1 MSGAEMFVDTAGE
14 RPASVSSGR
23 LSVQFDHWRRWFLEP
38 GVLAAL
44 PICLLLLAGFVAPL
58 ALVIAFAFMPGHTF
72 SLLQLPTLSNF
83 VEIVRDSY
91 YLSFFA
97 SLYLAALTVLIL
109 LVVCYPIAFAMV
121 RVFGR
126 QGSILT
132 LLISAPLFVADNL
145 RLMGWMLFLVKGGVV
160 PGSLQTFLG
169 IEVDS
174 MLYTTGATLFGLVYI
189 YLPFMLF
196 PMILGISM
204 VPTQMREAAFDLGA
218 TRWQVLREID
228 VPLAMPGILIGSLMC
243 FILAAGAL
251 TEGKVMG
258 GTAVVMIAMDIQKEF
273 GFAQNWPKGSAL
285 CVLLIAL
292 AGGLAMMLLKRID
305 LDMIFGRK

>member
-1 MSGAEMFVDTAGE
+1 MSADISLQAGRE
-14 RPASVSSGR
+14 RPVAASGGLALR
-23 LSVQFDHWRRWFLEP
+23 LERWRGWASQP
-38 GVLAAL
+38 GVLCATPL
-44 PICLLLLAGFVAPL
+44 CLLLLAGFLAPL
-58 ALVIAFAFMPGHTF
+58 ALVTAFAFMPGHTF
-72 SLLQLPTLSNF
+72 SLLQVPTLSNF
-83 VEIVRDSY
+83 VEIVKDSY
-91 YLSFFA
+91 YLSFLA
-97 SLYLAALTVLIL
+97 SLYLAGLTVLIL

-121 RVFGR
+121 RVFGK

-132 LLISAPLFVADNL
+132 LLIAAPLFVADNL

-160 PGSLQTFLG
+160 SGSLQTFFG

-174 MLYTTGATLFGLVYI
+174 MLYTKGATLFGLVYI

-204 VPTQMREAAFDLGA
+204 VPEQMREAALDLGA
-218 TRWQVLREID
+218 TPFQVLREID
-228 VPLAMPGILIGSLMC
+228 IPLAMPGILIGALMC

-258 GTAVVMIAMDIQKEF
+258 GNAVVMIAMDIQKEF

-285 CVLLIAL
+285 CVLLVVL
-292 AGGLAMMLLKRID
+292 AGGLSLSLLKRID
-305 LDMIFGRK
+305 LDTIFGRK

>member
-1 MSGAEMFVDTAGE
+1 MSADISLGAAG
-14 RPASVSSGR
+14 RSADAPGR
-23 LSVQFDHWRRWFLEP
+23 LAVRFERWRRWASEP
-38 GVLAAL
+38 GVLAAA
-44 PICLLLLAGFVAPL
+44 PICLLLLAGFLAPL
-58 ALVIAFAFMPGHTF
+58 ALVTAFAFMPPHSF
-72 SLLQLPTLSNF
+72 SLLQLPTPANF
-83 VEIVRDSY
+83 IEIVRDSY
-91 YLSFFA
+91 YLSFLA
-97 SLYLAALTVLIL
+97 SLYLAGLTVLIL

-121 RVFGR
+121 RVFG
-126 QGSILT
+126 GKASILT

-160 PGSLQTFLG
+160 SGTMQTYFG
-169 IEVDS
+169 IEIDS

-204 VPTQMREAAFDLGA
+204 VPEQMREAALDLGA
-218 TRWQVLREID
+218 TPFQVLREVD

-251 TEGKVMG
+251 TEGRVLG

-285 CVLLIAL
+285 CVLLVLL
-292 AGGLAMMLLKRID
+292 AGGLSLALLKRID
-305 LDMIFGRK
+305 LDTIFGRK